1 MEHQAGSTSVVPVEL
16 PNPVVELGVD
26 EGIISLSV
34 VDIAGI
40 EGSENVVVD
49 VGMLLLIE
57 VEASESG
64 TSSVLW
70 ASIGVLALGF
80 TVVLLVLPIVVVV
93 RMKAFSFCLVK
104 KSLLS
109 VCPIDVAFLAFSVPS
124 SFVVER
130 LKFSTETSSEF
141 WVFFNWMPGMA
152 SVTVSCFRHQ

>member
-1 MEHQAGSTSVVPVEL
+1 MEHQAGSTSVVVVL
-16 PNPVVELGVD
+16 PNQVVELGVD

-40 EGSENVVVD
+40 EGSKNVVVD

-124 SFVVER
+124 SFVFIKR

>member
-1 MEHQAGSTSVVPVEL
+1 MEHQAGSTSVVVVL
-16 PNPVVELGVD
+16 TNPVVELGVD

-152 SVTVSCFRHQ
+152 SVTVSCFRHR

>member
-1 MEHQAGSTSVVPVEL
+1 MEHQAGSTSVVVVL

-40 EGSENVVVD
+40 EGSEKVVVD

-70 ASIGVLALGF
+70 ASIGVSALGF
-80 TVVLLVLPIVVVV
+80 TVVLLVLPIVVV
-93 RMKAFSFCLVK
+93 FSFCLVK

-109 VCPIDVAFLAFSVPS
+109 VCPIDAAFLAFSVPS

-130 LKFSTETSSEF
+130 LKFSAETSSEF

>member
-1 MEHQAGSTSVVPVEL
+1 MEHQAGSTSVVVVL

-40 EGSENVVVD
+40 EGSKNVVVD

-57 VEASESG
+57 VEASES
-64 TSSVLW
+64 VLW
-70 ASIGVLALGF
+70 ASIGVPALGF

-104 KSLLS
+104 KS
-109 VCPIDVAFLAFSVPS
+109 IDVAFLAFSVPS

-130 LKFSTETSSEF
+130 LKFSTATSSEF